1 MLTTFEKSISSTSVR
16 KTAFEPTFILVA
28 KLTKNDNA
36 DFLVGSIVST
46 TGDVDLT
53 AKGKFVDALDKV
65 RDNADTQESDLV
77 KLWIDMGLIA
87 DTADYKGAYLNR
99 LEKDRDNY
107 KSDVTEQFAEY
118 KTLLESY
125 QSKVAD
131 YNGLED
137 KTNTTAP
144 EMKLLSGIRSA
155 IVNKQFWRRACQ

>member
-87 DTADYKGAYLNR
+87 DTA
-99 LEKDRDNY
+99 
-107 KSDVTEQFAEY
+107 TEQFAEY